1 MADREADNDAEDC
14 KDSNKPEAEELEPEL
29 AEVDLSQFE
38 KDNSKNFTIRSP
50 VPRICQEEDCCLG
63 IDEAGRGPVLGPM
76 VYGVSYCPLSKN
88 EELKDLGFAEKD
100 NLIYFAPHYLLF
112 TYVIPT
118 YPQGGTP
125 PPLRPFPQAG
135 DHTTYYIPPPARCGI
150 CRNWSVEWS
159 WTSSQ
164 KSTKQKALSGVMDVA
179 LSGSNITAPSGS
191 QIIAFGS
198 ESVPAPTAGKRKR
211 GSQSSSRSSKSSKA
225 KSDKP
230 KKSSSDKPKKSNRK
244 ATPTTQS
251 KSDQPV
257 SGTVLHTGNP
267 PASSHDTPSS
277 SALSQ
282 SSSGGNTVLPSNTV
296 TTLPANPPAN
306 TSGVAVNSPTPS
318 GLVFVQ
324 APNTVASSQFPTE
337 ALANLP
343 TVPVSTS
350 DNTSWPSQ
358 NPSSAQPS
366 TSQEFDNIPR
376 GHSRSRSSHESHRR
390 RRRHHSLSSS
400 SSRSSHSPHRKRR
413 PSQHPQLNADLVSQ
427 FLGMLSN
434 LPQFSQDINQPSTS
448 GTAPQDPTTDTQVLS
463 NGSDVSD
470 PDTHHQ
476 HQVRDCTPNPDPVYS
491 GDNADS
497 DDDEQPLF
505 GTDIPRDAFDKAVEV
520 LRRQLGYTSEPAP
533 EVSTSKSR
541 LTLNTPSGST
551 RSSLPVD
558 AECADHFRALPHGNA
573 GRKWT
578 AYSKSQ
584 NLSFR
589 VEDNDWRD
597 LFKTPSVPQGAE
609 DYLRSVGATGP
620 GGKLKSTP
628 ARKAL
633 RSLHQLDT
641 ASRVGL
647 KFASSLLLIA
657 EVLSKSFR
665 HSTSAEVSRKDTASL
680 VTFLGP
686 LARRV
691 YDQFARV
698 SIKSVTERRDIILD
712 AMQLSHESV
721 RRRFQDLP
729 VIGDDIFAG
738 QFDFVLQ
745 EEAKRKTDLQKAHLS
760 GSRPFSRRSP
770 PRNHPSRSS
779 RGRRQPPPRP
789 SGRPSAQPNRPRQP
803 RSSTQSQPRYRTRGS
818 SRGPQSFHESC
829 KSGPGLPSTR
839 RNHIIRI
846 HRRLADPRRVRT
858 RVSRDHVLCNSDSTE
873 SGLDNQLRQIE
884 PSTIPNGDLFRGDS
898 RLSSRPGHP
907 YTRENLCHLKSRS
920 EPPQGPHRPSPSLAS
935 FSGPSS
941 ESRGNPSSMQAI
953 HETNPILP
961 PPTIQTKSRP
971 PVSTDPVL
979 SRHEAVPAM
988 VVLPLEPV
996 KGKTFL
1002 RQQTLYHTVDG
1013 RFEHRLGS
1021 FLGDSISSGSL
1032 VTPRKD
1038 FSHQHPRTP
1047 CGPKSDRNMVQRT
1060 QGDLSFD
1067 SVRQLH
1073 DCGLSEPPGGNE
1085 VPTSLSGNLGSSASL
1100 PVTEHFPQGNSSS
1113 RRTECP
1119 GRRLIEGHFQ
1129 PQRVDTQPTLGRLRF
1144 PHFRPS
1150 SRGPLCDPTQLQTPN
1165 LLFQASGSASLG
1177 DRCPDSRLGRHVGIR
1192 LPSLA
1197 STTESAAQT
1206 SSIQNGNVV
1215 DSPILAETT
1224 LVPSHS
1230 QPSCGSTLPVSERP
1244 PSPLTSQGQ
1253 DSSSRPT
1260 VPKANCLEIV
1270 NKRLLSKGLSRRS
1283 ADLAAG
1289 ARRRSTITTYDSRL
1303 EKFFDWAEHHSV
1315 DPLEAPVNALCS
1327 FFVSL
1332 FDEGKQVST
1341 IKIYRSAIA
1350 SVHSGFSDGSTVG
1363 SNQTILTLLKGM
1375 FNKRPPRRRLAPS
1388 WSINEVLSS
1397 FSSSPY
1403 EPIQNSPLD
1412 ALTKKTIFLVAAAS
1426 SRRRSEIHAL
1436 SVKPGFIRFTPDGVH
1451 LLPNPSFLA
1460 KNQSESFSPDHI
1472 FLPSMS
1478 TTSSVRE
1485 DRFICP
1491 VRALKWYI
1499 EKTKSIRK
1507 SDALFL
1513 IPRSPY
1519 TPASK
1524 DTISR
1529 WLVEI
1534 IAPFAAL
1541 DDSPK
1546 AHDVYV
1552 DTVGDAAKYQAKLQ
1566 GIFPNLEIT
1575 VTPKADAKFPIV
1587 SAASICAKVVRDRTI
1602 KSWKFVEG
1610 TVSSCEDYG
1619 SGYPSDPAT
1628 KKWLSENLDP
1638 VFGFPRFIRFSWSTA
1653 STIMDKKAAVVEWE
1667 DEDEEDETA
1676 KGTAS
1681 LLTFFT
1687 PKNFNPRKK
1696 KHQFFDERGLK
1707 QLKTF

>member
-1 MADREADNDAEDC
+1 MPTPPQLLRWWGGGRLKYFVTNWSNIDP
-14 KDSNKPEAEELEPEL
+14 DSWVLQIVKHGYRIEFTATPPRRGLMKVTPIPRVPEQRRILEEEIHGLL
-29 AEVDLSQFE
+29 QKGA
-38 KDNSKNFTIRSP
+38 IRVAPPS
-50 VPRICQEEDCCLG
+50 
-63 IDEAGRGPVLGPM
+63 
-76 VYGVSYCPLSKN
+76 LSKRLYRSSFFLTPKKPN
-88 EELKDLGFAEKD
+88 TWRPILNLKPLNKRFIKPKRFRMETLATIIPSCSPGLWATTLDLKDA
-100 NLIYFAPHYLLF
+100 YLH
-112 TYVIPT
+112 IPIH
-118 YPQGGTP
+118 Q
-125 PPLRPFPQAG
+125 
-135 DHTTYYIPPPARCGI
+135 DHQR
-150 CRNWSVEWS
+150 
-159 WTSSQ
+159 
-164 KSTKQKALSGVMDVA
+164 
-179 LSGSNITAPSGS
+179 
-191 QIIAFGS
+191 F
-198 ESVPAPTAGKRKR
+198 
-211 GSQSSSRSSKSSKA
+211 
-225 KSDKP
+225 
-230 KKSSSDKPKKSNRK
+230 
-244 ATPTTQS
+244 
-251 KSDQPV
+251 
-257 SGTVLHTGNP
+257 
-267 PASSHDTPSS
+267 
-277 SALSQ
+277 
-282 SSSGGNTVLPSNTV
+282 
-296 TTLPANPPAN
+296 
-306 TSGVAVNSPTPS
+306 
-318 GLVFVQ
+318 
-324 APNTVASSQFPTE
+324 
-337 ALANLP
+337 
-343 TVPVSTS
+343 
-350 DNTSWPSQ
+350 
-358 NPSSAQPS
+358 
-366 TSQEFDNIPR
+366 
-376 GHSRSRSSHESHRR
+376 
-390 RRRHHSLSSS
+390 
-400 SSRSSHSPHRKRR
+400 
-413 PSQHPQLNADLVSQ
+413 
-427 FLGMLSN
+427 
-434 LPQFSQDINQPSTS
+434 
-448 GTAPQDPTTDTQVLS
+448 
-463 NGSDVSD
+463 
-470 PDTHHQ
+470 
-476 HQVRDCTPNPDPVYS
+476 
-491 GDNADS
+491 
-497 DDDEQPLF
+497 
-505 GTDIPRDAFDKAVEV
+505 
-520 LRRQLGYTSEPAP
+520 
-533 EVSTSKSR
+533 
-541 LTLNTPSGST
+541 
-551 RSSLPVD
+551 
-558 AECADHFRALPHGNA
+558 
-573 GRKWT
+573 
-578 AYSKSQ
+578 
-584 NLSFR
+584 LSFR
-589 VEDNDWRD
+589 YKHTDFIFQALPFGLSTAPRVFTRVARAVLAFLRQGGITLYAYIDDWLILAESEQECRETTSYVIQTLQNLGWIINFD
-597 LFKTPSVPQGAE
+597 KSNLQPSQTVTYLGA
-609 DYLRSVGATGP
+609 
-620 GGKLKSTP
+620 
-628 ARKAL
+628 
-633 RSLHQLDT
+633 
-641 ASRVGL
+641 
-647 KFASSLLLIA
+647 
-657 EVLSKSFR
+657 
-665 HSTSAEVSRKDTASL
+665 
-680 VTFLGP
+680 
-686 LARRV
+686 
-691 YDQFARV
+691 
-698 SIKSVTERRDIILD
+698 ILD
-712 AMQLSHESV
+712 F
-721 RRRFQDLP
+721 RRGLAIPTQERISATSKAARNLLKGHTVQARLWLRF
-729 VIGDDIFAG
+729 
-738 QFDFVLQ
+738 
-745 EEAKRKTDLQKAHLS
+745 R
-760 GSRPFSRRSP
+760 
-770 PRNHPSRSS
+770 
-779 RGRRQPPPRP
+779 
-789 SGRPSAQPNRPRQP
+789 
-803 RSSTQSQPRYRTRGS
+803 
-818 SRGPQSFHESC
+818 
-829 KSGPGLPSTR
+829 
-839 RNHIIRI
+839 
-846 HRRLADPRRVRT
+846 
-858 RVSRDHVLCNSDSTE
+858 
-873 SGLDNQLRQIE
+873 
-884 PSTIPNGDLFRGDS
+884 
-898 RLSSRPGHP
+898 
-907 YTRENLCHLKSRS
+907 
-920 EPPQGPHRPSPSLAS
+920 
-935 FSGPSS
+935 
-941 ESRGNPSSMQAI
+941 MQAI

-1047 CGPKSDRNMVQRT
+1047 CGLKSDRNMVQRT
-1060 QGDLSFD
+1060 QGDSSFN

-1129 PQRVDTQPTLGRLRF
+1129 PQRVDAQPTLGRLRF

-1177 DRCPDSRLGRHVGIR
+1177 DRCSDSRLGRHVGIR

-1224 LVPSHS
+1224 LVSSHS
-1230 QPSCGSTLPVSERP
+1230 QPSGGSTLPVSERP

-1341 IKIYRSAIA
+1341 IKNYRSAIP

-1534 IAPFAAL
+1534 IAPFAAP

-1546 AHDVYV
+1546 AHDVRAHASSIAWFRGV
-1552 DTVGDAAKYQAKLQ
+1552 PLQ
-1566 GIFPNLEIT
+1566 DIMR
-1575 VTPKADAKFPIV
+1575 
-1587 SAASICAKVVRDRTI
+1587 AASWKTPSTFVASYLTNVV
-1602 KSWKFVEG
+1602 SPEALFA
-1610 TVSSCEDYG
+1610 SSVLRG
-1619 SGYPSDPAT
+1619 PAST
-1628 KKWLSENLDP
+1628 
-1638 VFGFPRFIRFSWSTA
+1638 STA
-1653 STIMDKKAAVVEWE
+1653 TQDLPPS
-1667 DEDEEDETA
+1667 
-1676 KGTAS
+1676 S
-1681 LLTFFT
+1681 
-1687 PKNFNPRKK
+1687 RC
-1696 KHQFFDERGLK
+1696 
-1707 QLKTF
+1707 

>member
-1 MADREADNDAEDC
+1 MEQHRSRFLGSSNRQAWLQNRIHSNTPTKGTYESHSNPSGTRTKTHIGGRNSWPSAER
-14 KDSNKPEAEELEPEL
+14 SNSCRSTQSIQTSIPLKLLPHTEETKHMETHLEPET
-29 AEVDLSQFE
+29 SQQKIYQTE
-38 KDNSKNFTIRSP
+38 KIQD
-50 VPRICQEEDCCLG
+50 
-63 IDEAGRGPVLGPM
+63 
-76 VYGVSYCPLSKN
+76 
-88 EELKDLGFAEKD
+88 
-100 NLIYFAPHYLLF
+100 
-112 TYVIPT
+112 
-118 YPQGGTP
+118 
-125 PPLRPFPQAG
+125 
-135 DHTTYYIPPPARCGI
+135 
-150 CRNWSVEWS
+150 
-159 WTSSQ
+159 
-164 KSTKQKALSGVMDVA
+164 
-179 LSGSNITAPSGS
+179 
-191 QIIAFGS
+191 
-198 ESVPAPTAGKRKR
+198 
-211 GSQSSSRSSKSSKA
+211 
-225 KSDKP
+225 
-230 KKSSSDKPKKSNRK
+230 
-244 ATPTTQS
+244 
-251 KSDQPV
+251 
-257 SGTVLHTGNP
+257 GN
-267 PASSHDTPSS
+267 SSHDHPVLLSRPVGNHTGLKGRLSTYPHSS
-277 SALSQ
+277 RPPKVSVFPLQ
-282 SSSGGNTVLPSNTV
+282 THRFHLPGSSLWP
-296 TTLPANPPAN
+296 
-306 TSGVAVNSPTPS
+306 VNS
-318 GLVFVQ
+318 
-324 APNTVASSQFPTE
+324 
-337 ALANLP
+337 
-343 TVPVSTS
+343 
-350 DNTSWPSQ
+350 
-358 NPSSAQPS
+358 
-366 TSQEFDNIPR
+366 
-376 GHSRSRSSHESHRR
+376 
-390 RRRHHSLSSS
+390 
-400 SSRSSHSPHRKRR
+400 
-413 PSQHPQLNADLVSQ
+413 
-427 FLGMLSN
+427 
-434 LPQFSQDINQPSTS
+434 
-448 GTAPQDPTTDTQVLS
+448 
-463 NGSDVSD
+463 
-470 PDTHHQ
+470 
-476 HQVRDCTPNPDPVYS
+476 
-491 GDNADS
+491 
-497 DDDEQPLF
+497 
-505 GTDIPRDAFDKAVEV
+505 
-520 LRRQLGYTSEPAP
+520 
-533 EVSTSKSR
+533 
-541 LTLNTPSGST
+541 
-551 RSSLPVD
+551 
-558 AECADHFRALPHGNA
+558 
-573 GRKWT
+573 
-578 AYSKSQ
+578 
-584 NLSFR
+584 
-589 VEDNDWRD
+589 
-597 LFKTPSVPQGAE
+597 
-609 DYLRSVGATGP
+609 
-620 GGKLKSTP
+620 
-628 ARKAL
+628 
-633 RSLHQLDT
+633 
-641 ASRVGL
+641 
-647 KFASSLLLIA
+647 
-657 EVLSKSFR
+657 
-665 HSTSAEVSRKDTASL
+665 
-680 VTFLGP
+680 
-686 LARRV
+686 
-691 YDQFARV
+691 
-698 SIKSVTERRDIILD
+698 
-712 AMQLSHESV
+712 
-721 RRRFQDLP
+721 
-729 VIGDDIFAG
+729 
-738 QFDFVLQ
+738 
-745 EEAKRKTDLQKAHLS
+745 
-760 GSRPFSRRSP
+760 
-770 PRNHPSRSS
+770 
-779 RGRRQPPPRP
+779 
-789 SGRPSAQPNRPRQP
+789 
-803 RSSTQSQPRYRTRGS
+803 
-818 SRGPQSFHESC
+818 PQSFHESC

-839 RNHIIRI
+839 RNHDIRI

-858 RVSRDHVLCNSDSTE
+858 RVPRDHVLCNSDSTE

-884 PSTIPNGDLFRGDS
+884 PSTIPNGDLSWGDP

-907 YTRENLCHLKSRS
+907 YTREDLCHLKSRS

-941 ESRGNPSSMQAI
+941 ESRGNPSAMQAI

-996 KGKTFL
+996 QGKTFL

-1060 QGDLSFD
+1060 QGDSSFN

-1129 PQRVDTQPTLGRLRF
+1129 PQRVDAQPTLGRLRF

-1177 DRCPDSRLGRHVGIR
+1177 DRCSDSRLGRHVGIR

-1224 LVPSHS
+1224 LVSSHS
-1230 QPSCGSTLPVSERP
+1230 QPSGGSTLPVSERP

-1341 IKIYRSAIA
+1341 IKNYRSAIA

-1534 IAPFAAL
+1534 IAPFAAP

-1546 AHDVYV
+1546 AHDVRAHASSIAWFRGV
-1552 DTVGDAAKYQAKLQ
+1552 PLQ
-1566 GIFPNLEIT
+1566 DIMR
-1575 VTPKADAKFPIV
+1575 
-1587 SAASICAKVVRDRTI
+1587 AASWKTPSTFVASYLTNVV
-1602 KSWKFVEG
+1602 SPEALFA
-1610 TVSSCEDYG
+1610 SSVLRG
-1619 SGYPSDPAT
+1619 PAST
-1628 KKWLSENLDP
+1628 
-1638 VFGFPRFIRFSWSTA
+1638 STA
-1653 STIMDKKAAVVEWE
+1653 TQDLPPS
-1667 DEDEEDETA
+1667 
-1676 KGTAS
+1676 S
-1681 LLTFFT
+1681 
-1687 PKNFNPRKK
+1687 RC
-1696 KHQFFDERGLK
+1696 
-1707 QLKTF
+1707 